1 MPQLNNILLWLCR
14 KLFPNGRAFNMPLP
28 VETGSYITDEAG
40 NNVTDEAGNF
50 LVTEDFSSNGGHLY
64 RLMRALGIQFAIAWT
79 AARGVSDAQL
89 PDNLNF
95 TLDDCNDWYRRLGIY
110 NSGLLTRSQMI
121 AGITQWWNHNNP
133 PINCQN
139 YLYIQNQLQ
148 LAGFNVNVYEN
159 RFPLG
164 GTYITKTISEVLGEP
179 VGNSVYGGIVY
190 GEAVYGGTYSL
201 DGVTIC
207 ANYLEDA
214 SDASVVVTNWRSTF
228 YIADPSGIT
237 TFATIPAAR
246 HIEFRQLL
254 IKLKPIHT
262 IGILFVNYV

>member
-95 TLDDCNDWYRRLGIY
+95 TIDDCNDWYRRLGIY

-164 GTYITKTISEVLGEP
+164 GTYITKTVEQVLGTAVEE
-179 VGNSVYGGIVY
+179 SWLGGFY
-190 GEAVYGGTYSL
+190 LGDAYLGTTYLL
-201 DGVTIC
+201 DGVSII

-214 SDASVVVTNWRSTF
+214 QDASILVTNLRSTF
-228 YIADPSGIT
+228 FIADPASIT
-237 TFATIPAAR
+237 TFANIPTAR

-254 IKLKPIHT
+254 MKLKPIHT
-262 IGILFVNYV
+262 IGYLFVNYV